1 MKIAIASDHAGRN
14 LRRKIKSHL
23 AARGHEVVDLGPES
37 SDPVDY
43 PDYAVQAAR
52 QVAGGKAERGVL
64 VCGSGMGM
72 MLSANKVPGIL
83 AVVPHTEDEAR
94 LSRAHNN
101 TNVACFGERTQ
112 DPEQVLQL
120 LDLWLAT
127 PFEGGRHA
135 RRVEKIHKIEE
146 SRQGGE
152 K

>member
-14 LRRKIKSHL
+14 LRRQIKSHL
-23 AARGHEVVDLGPES
+23 AARGHEVADCGSDS

-43 PDYAVQAAR
+43 PDYAVKAAR
-52 QVAGGKAERGVL
+52 QVAGGEADRGVL

-101 TNVACFGERTQ
+101 ANVACFGERLQ
-112 DPEQVLQL
+112 DPDQVLKL

-127 PFEGGRHA
+127 PFEGGRHE
-135 RRVEKIHKIEE
+135 RRVEKIRKIEE
-146 SRQGGE
+146 SCQRG